1 MANLFNFGSGEDFTP
16 DPDDEIIED
25 HRDTFVLSSTGAD
38 ADDEAYL
45 LKVIERASELT
56 LTRSTK
62 TQHVLP
68 SYTFKLPLPAGPT
81 LKAVSKRWDLPYTYV
96 LRALVESAIMQ
107 LECPTEALR
116 ARLAKHAEEVQVRD
130 ARNKRRQREYMG
142 ANGMDSIA
150 S

>member
-1 MANLFNFGSGEDFTP
+1 MSNLFNFGPGEGFTP
-16 DPDDEIIED
+16 DPEDEIIED
-25 HRDTFVLSSTGAD
+25 QRNAFVLGSPGAE

-45 LKVIERASELT
+45 LKVIDRASELT

-62 TQHVLP
+62 TTHHLT
-68 SYTFKLPLPAGPT
+68 SYTFKLPLPVGPT
-81 LKAVSKRWDLPYTYV
+81 LKALSKRWGLPYTYV
-96 LRALVESAIMQ
+96 LRAIVESSIAQ

-116 ARLAKHAEEVQVRD
+116 ERLTKHAEEVQARD

-142 ANGMDSIA
+142 VA